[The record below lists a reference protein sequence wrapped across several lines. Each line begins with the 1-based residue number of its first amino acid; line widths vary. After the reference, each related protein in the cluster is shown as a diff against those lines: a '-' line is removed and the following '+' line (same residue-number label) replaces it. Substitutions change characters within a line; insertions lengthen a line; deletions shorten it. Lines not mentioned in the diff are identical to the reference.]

1 MLRILCIPL
10 YLVMELPTFL
20 ARPVSLALRL
30 YGNMY
35 AGEMVFV
42 LIALLTL
49 TSGFAA
55 LSSFGGWLSILGSV
69 LVGLVWTAFD
79 LFIGLLQAFIFMMLT
94 IVYLSQ
100 ASEHH

>member
-1 MLRILCIPL
+1 
-10 YLVMELPTFL
+10 
-20 ARPVSLALRL
+20 
-30 YGNMY
+30 
-35 AGEMVFV
+35 MVFV

-55 LSSFGGWLSILGSV
+55 LTSFGGWLSVLGSV
-69 LVGLVWTAFD
+69 VVGLLWTAFD
-79 LFIGLLQAFIFMMLT
+79 LFIGALQAFIFMMLT